1 MEDNFCLKTS
11 GMWQLVGY
19 VLFAIKIIVPL
30 IIIVLGI
37 IDFAKASLSSDDK
50 AVSKAAS
57 SLLNRFIIGIAVFF
71 VPTVVSIVLGLVVT
85 KEEDGTGIDACR
97 VCLLNPTDTDCDSY
111 KRKAKG
117 IDAVDKADKDSLRDY
132 E

>member
-11 GMWQLVGY
+11 GMWQLAGY

-50 AVSKAAS
+50 AVSKAAA
-57 SLLNRFIIGIAVFF
+57 SLLNRFIIGVAVFF
-71 VPTVVSIVLGLVVT
+71 VPTVVSIVLGLFI
-85 KEEDGTGIDACR
+85 K
-97 VCLLNPTDTDCDSY
+97 SY
-111 KRKAKG
+111 
-117 IDAVDKADKDSLRDY
+117 
-132 E
+132 